1 MRKWRVTPI
10 GAAFVALVLLV
21 LLFVLR
27 GALHRPA
34 HVVLPKETSST
45 EDSGLSLDDNS
56 AGRVTVRPDTVQSA
70 VATLARPACYTRSI
84 TIERY
89 YTGGSGVDRSTVSV
103 DGAWMRTDTEEASG
117 ELSHTVTNGEKTWL
131 WYGSG
136 REYFESAASF
146 TADEEQ
152 GIPFAAVTCA
162 IFAGLAFPLMFS
174 CLLRLRMMPAIGMLQ
189 VFLPLAISFGSDTF
203 ALFAG
208 MLCGKHKLAPK
219 VSPKKTV
226 EGAIG
231 GLLGGVIGMTV
242 FKLVA
247 DSMAHT
253 LTVYLPIEMAAGPQ
267 ISWGAVFALGIIGS
281 TISQIGDLSFSV
293 IKREFGVKDY
303 GNLLPGH
310 GGILDRFD
318 SVTFVAPFVWL
329 ALQLL

>member
-1 MRKWRVTPI
+1 MFKRVMVAVVGLPLLILILGWAPSWATMLLLAAMCAI
-10 GAAFVALVLLV
+10 GAWELMRAAAGERGKPLTPLTVIAAAAVPVCVYGEMSIENTELTAL
-21 LLFVLR
+21 
-27 GALHRPA
+27 P
-34 HVVLPKETSST
+34 VLPFAALL
-45 EDSGLSLDDNS
+45 G
-56 AGRVTVRPDTVQSA
+56 A
-70 VATLARPACYTRSI
+70 VFIFAIFALAI
-84 TIERY
+84 HRY
-89 YTGGSGVDRSTVSV
+89 
-103 DGAWMRTDTEEASG
+103 
-117 ELSHTVTNGEKTWL
+117 
-131 WYGSG
+131 
-136 REYFESAASF
+136 
-146 TADEEQ
+146 DEEQ

-253 LTVYLPIEMAAGPQ
+253 LTVYPPIEMAAGPQ
-267 ISWGAVFALGIIGS
+267 ISWGSLHWV
-281 TISQIGDLSFSV
+281 LSA
-293 IKREFGVKDY
+293 
-303 GNLLPGH
+303 
-310 GGILDRFD
+310 
-318 SVTFVAPFVWL
+318 APS
-329 ALQLL
+329 ARSAT

>member
-1 MRKWRVTPI
+1 MKTRIITAVVGLAVLAVVLAFFDTILFDLALAAICLLAIHEVFTAMGFGKKQWYLYAAAVPFTMLLMLSSS
-10 GAAFVALVLLV
+10 GAARAALLAVGFLTVL
-21 LLFVLR
+21 FYN
-27 GALHRPA
+27 
-34 HVVLPKETSST
+34 VVLITHDKTLDFGKLSGFIYFSGVILFCFYSLIHLKRCLPMDMYGYDAIYFILLILCFAWGG
-45 EDSGLSLDDNS
+45 DSAAYF
-56 AGRVTVRPDTVQSA
+56 AGR
-70 VATLARPACYTRSI
+70 
-84 TIERY
+84 
-89 YTGGSGVDRSTVSV
+89 
-103 DGAWMRTDTEEASG
+103 
-117 ELSHTVTNGEKTWL
+117 
-131 WYGSG
+131 
-136 REYFESAASF
+136 YF
-146 TADEEQ
+146 
-152 GIPFAAVTCA
+152 
-162 IFAGLAFPLMFS
+162 
-174 CLLRLRMMPAIGMLQ
+174 
-189 VFLPLAISFGSDTF
+189 
-203 ALFAG
+203 
-208 MLCGKHKLAPK
+208 GKHKLAPK

-253 LTVYLPIEMAAGPQ
+253 LTVYPPIEMAAGPQ